1 MEGEWGADGE
11 APRTKNRYPLGW
23 LKQGKLRSSEKDK
36 GALLIMKG
44 TTKVTFEAGGK
55 PMFFETGLLARQADG
70 AVICGLGENLV
81 FSAVTA
87 AKEARE
93 GCDFFPLQVEYREK
107 FYAAGRFPGGYIK
120 REARPSEKE
129 ILTMRVTDRPIR
141 TLFPEGFHREV
152 QINNMLMSCDG
163 TFDTDVLSVNAASAA
178 LWLTDLPFQGPIGA
192 VRIVRNDGEWIVNP
206 THDQLALSD
215 IDLTYCGSRDKVMM
229 IEGSAKEIP
238 EAEFIDAMK
247 TAHAEVVKIID
258 AQIELRKAVGLPEKV
273 VEPPQKDTTYLDK
286 ARELVGE
293 KFKELMKISG
303 KLERQDAVS
312 ALKEEL
318 KPQLQELFEEMTEDE
333 FFHAFHDLEVET
345 VRNNVIDD
353 GVRIGGRGLL
363 ELRPLDAQVGAL
375 PHTHGSAV
383 FGRGETQTICAVTLG
398 TKKEAQRFDAVT
410 GGVDEKAFI
419 LHYNFPPYSVGEVGR
434 LGMTSRREIG
444 HGNLAERSIVPVL
457 PDEFPYTIRVVSEVM
472 GSNGSSSMATACGG
486 CMALMDAGIPLKA
499 PVAGISVGLFSDEGK
514 GVSIEVIDI
523 LGIEDHCGDMD
534 FKVVGTRKGITGFQ
548 VDLKVPGLNWD
559 QVAEAFEIARKGR
572 NDILDYME
580 SVIASPR
587 EELAATA
594 PRITTIKIDPEKIGA
609 LIGPGGKNIRAITE
623 ASGAQIDIEE
633 DGTVNIFAVD
643 AEAMDEAIR
652 GVNACTAE
660 IEIGKTYE
668 GKVITVKD
676 FGAFVECLPGKEGLV
691 HISEMANE
699 RIESVDSICK
709 PGDTMRV
716 KCIDIDNQGRV
727 RLSRKAALN
736 DEAGE

>member
-1 MEGEWGADGE
+1 
-11 APRTKNRYPLGW
+11 
-23 LKQGKLRSSEKDK
+23 
-36 GALLIMKG
+36 MKG
-44 TTKVTFEAGGK
+44 TTKVEFEVGGK
-55 PMFFETGLLARQADG
+55 PMVFETGLLAKQANG
-70 AVICGLGENLV
+70 TVTCGVGENIV

-87 AKEARE
+87 AKEPRE

-141 TLFPEGFHREV
+141 TLFPDGFHREV

-163 TFDTDVLSVNAASAA
+163 TLDTDVLSVNAASAA
-178 LWLTDLPFQGPIGA
+178 LTLTDLPFNGPIGA
-192 VRIVRNDGEWIVNP
+192 VRIVRNDGAWIINP
-206 THDQLALSD
+206 NHEQLEASD

-229 IEGSAKEIP
+229 IEGSAQEVP
-238 EAEFIDAMK
+238 EAEFIEAMK
-247 TAHAEVVKIID
+247 AAHAEVIKIID
-258 AQIELRKAVGLPEKV
+258 GQLELRKALGLPEKV
-273 VEPPQKDTTYLDK
+273 FEVPERDTTLLDK

-303 KLERQDAVS
+303 KIERQDAVS

-318 KPQLQELFEEMTEDE
+318 KPQMQELFEEMTEDE
-333 FFHAFHDLEVET
+333 YFHAFHDLEVET
-345 VRNNVIDD
+345 VRKNVTE
-353 GVRIGGRGLL
+353 GGTRIGGRGML
-363 ELRPLDAQVGAL
+363 ELRNLDAQVGVL
-375 PHTHGSAV
+375 PRTHGSAI
-383 FGRGETQTICAVTLG
+383 FGRGETQTICTVTLG
-398 TKKEAQRFDAVT
+398 TKKEAQRFDAIT
-410 GGVDEKAFI
+410 GGVDEKDFI

-457 PDEFPYTIRVVSEVM
+457 PDEFPYTIRVVSEIM

-486 CMALMDAGIPLKA
+486 CMALMDAGVQLKA
-499 PVAGISVGLFSDEGK
+499 PVAGISVGLFTDDK
-514 GVSIEVIDI
+514 GASVQVIDI
-523 LGIEDHCGDMD
+523 LGVEDHCGDMD

-548 VDLKVPGLNWD
+548 VDLKVHGLNWD

-572 NDILDYME
+572 CDILDYME
-580 SVIASPR
+580 GVLPAPR
-587 EELAATA
+587 AELAASA
-594 PRITTIKIDPEKIGA
+594 PRITTLKIDPEKIGA
-609 LIGPGGKNIRAITE
+609 LIGPGGKNIRAITDGT
-623 ASGAQIDIEE
+623 GAQIDIEE

-643 AEAMDEAIR
+643 AEAMDAAVS

-660 IEIGKTYE
+660 IEIGQTYE

-676 FGAFVECLPGKEGLV
+676 FGAFVECMPGKEGLV

-699 RIESVDSICK
+699 RIDSVDSICK
-709 PGDTMRV
+709 PGDMMRV

-736 DEAGE
+736 DEAAAAE

>member
-1 MEGEWGADGE
+1 
-11 APRTKNRYPLGW
+11 
-23 LKQGKLRSSEKDK
+23 
-36 GALLIMKG
+36 MKG
-44 TTKVTFEAGGK
+44 TTKVEFEVGGK
-55 PMFFETGLLARQADG
+55 SMVLETGLLAKQANG
-70 AVICGLGENLV
+70 AVTCGIGENIV

-141 TLFPEGFHREV
+141 TLFPDGFHREV

-163 TFDTDVLSVNAASAA
+163 TLDTDVLSVNAASTA
-178 LWLTDLPFQGPIGA
+178 LTLTDLPFNGPIGA
-192 VRIVRNDGEWIVNP
+192 VRIVRNDGEWIINP
-206 THDQLALSD
+206 SHEQLDASD

-229 IEGSAKEIP
+229 IEGTADEMP
-238 EAEFIDAMK
+238 EAEFIEAMK

-258 AQIELRKAVGLPEKV
+258 GQLELRKALGLPEKV
-273 VEPPQKDTTYLDK
+273 FEAPERDTTLLDK

-293 KFKELMKISG
+293 KFKELMKIG
-303 KLERQDAVS
+303 AKIERQDAVS

-318 KPQLQELFEEMTEDE
+318 KPQMQELFEEMTEDQ

-345 VRNNVIDD
+345 VRKNVIE
-353 GVRIGGRGLL
+353 GGTRIGGRDML
-363 ELRPLDAQVGAL
+363 EIRDLDAQVGVL
-375 PHTHGSAV
+375 PRTHGSAI
-383 FGRGETQTICAVTLG
+383 FGRGETQTICTVTLG

-457 PDEFPYTIRVVSEVM
+457 PDDFPYTIRVVSEIM

-486 CMALMDAGIPLKA
+486 CMALMDAGVPLKA
-499 PVAGISVGLFSDEGK
+499 PVAGISVGLFTDDNGTS
-514 GVSIEVIDI
+514 VQVIDI
-523 LGIEDHCGDMD
+523 LGVEDHCGDMD

-548 VDLKVPGLNWD
+548 VDLKVHGLNWE

-572 NDILDYME
+572 CDILDYME
-580 SVIASPR
+580 GVLPEAR
-587 EELAATA
+587 ANLAECA
-594 PRITTIKIDPEKIGA
+594 PRITTVQIAPDKIGA
-609 LIGPGGKNIRAITE
+609 LIGPGGKHIRAITDGT
-623 ASGAQIDIEE
+623 GAQIDIEE

-643 AEAMDEAIR
+643 AESMDAAVRE
-652 GVNACTAE
+652 VNALTAE
-660 IEIGKTYE
+660 IEIGTTYD
-668 GKVITVKD
+668 GKVIAVKD
-676 FGAFVECLPGKEGLV
+676 FGAFVECIPGKEGLV

-699 RIESVDSICK
+699 RIDSVDAICK
-709 PGDTMRV
+709 PGDAMRV

-736 DEAGE
+736 DDAAE

>member
-1 MEGEWGADGE
+1 
-11 APRTKNRYPLGW
+11 
-23 LKQGKLRSSEKDK
+23 
-36 GALLIMKG
+36 MKG
-44 TTKVTFEAGGK
+44 TTKVEFEVGGK
-55 PMFFETGLLARQADG
+55 PMVLETGLLAKQADG
-70 AVICGLGENLV
+70 AVTCAVGENIV

-87 AKEARE
+87 AKEPRE

-141 TLFPEGFHREV
+141 TLFPDGFHREV

-163 TFDTDVLSVNAASAA
+163 TLDTDVLSVNAASAA
-178 LWLTDLPFQGPIGA
+178 LTLTDLPFDGPIGA
-192 VRIVRNDGEWIVNP
+192 VRIVRNDGEWIINP
-206 THDQLALSD
+206 NHEQLEASD

-229 IEGSAKEIP
+229 IEGSAREIS
-238 EAEFIDAMK
+238 EADFIEAMK

-258 AQIELRKAVGLPEKV
+258 GQLELRKALGMPEKTYQPV
-273 VEPPQKDTTYLDK
+273 ARDTTYLDK

-293 KFKELMKISG
+293 KFLELMKIAG
-303 KLERQDAVS
+303 KIERQDAVS

-318 KPQLQELFEEMTEDE
+318 KPQMKELFEEMTDDE

-345 VRNNVIDD
+345 VRKNVTE
-353 GVRIGGRGLL
+353 GGTRIGGRGML
-363 ELRPLDAQVGAL
+363 ELRDLDVQVGVL
-375 PHTHGSAV
+375 PRTHGSAI
-383 FGRGETQTICAVTLG
+383 FGRGETQTICTVTLG
-398 TKKEAQRFDAVT
+398 TTKETQRFDAIT
-410 GGVDEKAFI
+410 GGADEKEFI

-444 HGNLAERSIVPVL
+444 HGNLAERSLVPVL
-457 PDEFPYTIRVVSEVM
+457 PDEFPYTIRVVSEIM

-486 CMALMDAGIPLKA
+486 CMALMDAGVPLKA
-499 PVAGISVGLFSDEGK
+499 PVAGISVGLFTDDK
-514 GVSIEVIDI
+514 GASVQVIDI
-523 LGIEDHCGDMD
+523 LGVEDHCGDMD

-548 VDLKVPGLNWD
+548 VDLKVHGLNWD

-572 NDILDYME
+572 CDILDYME
-580 SVIASPR
+580 TVLPAPR
-587 EELAATA
+587 AELAATA

-609 LIGPGGKNIRAITE
+609 LIGPGGKHIRAITDS
-623 ASGAQIDIEE
+623 SGAQIDIQE

-643 AEAMDEAIR
+643 ADAMESAISQ
-652 GVNACTAE
+652 VNALTAE
-660 IEIGKTYE
+660 IEIGRTYD
-668 GKVITVKD
+668 GKVIAVKD
-676 FGAFVECLPGKEGLV
+676 FGAFVECMPGKEGLV

-699 RIESVDSICK
+699 RIDSVDAICK
-709 PGDTMRV
+709 PGDAMRV

-736 DEAGE
+736 EEAAE